1 ILEGWWVPMSDGLVK
16 DLPVLLLVGGVIAGH
31 FAGAAAGRAVVPAA
45 AAEVGPAFGALAG
58 RVAGALAGAL
68 VAVGLLRLYRV
79 EEGAPWPGQ
88 GGRPYPRALA
98 ALYLSATAALAAV
111 WFL

>member
-1 ILEGWWVPMSDGLVK
+1 MSATKNTADIIPGTRLQA
-16 DLPVLLLVGGVIAGH
+16 DDIAK
-31 FAGAAAGRAVVPAA
+31 AMDELQAALSPLSDVHASADYRR
-45 AAEVGPAFGALAG
+45 

-68 VAVGLLRLYRV
+68 FAVALLRLYRV

-98 ALYLSATAALAAV
+98 ALYLSVTVALAV
-111 WFL
+111 IWLVGGVPMV